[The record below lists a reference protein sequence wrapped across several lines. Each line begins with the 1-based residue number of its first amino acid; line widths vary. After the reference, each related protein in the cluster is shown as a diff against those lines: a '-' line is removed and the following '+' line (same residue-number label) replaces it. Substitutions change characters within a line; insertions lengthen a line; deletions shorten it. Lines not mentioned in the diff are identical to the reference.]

1 MSDAAAGRRL
11 NAVLVG
17 TGMVAK
23 THVAALGDLRDRINF
38 RGVVARDLG
47 RVQAY
52 VDQVKADTGMEPR
65 AYADIAEVAADSE
78 VDFAIV
84 ITPPNARGEII
95 APLVEAG
102 KHILL
107 EKPIERDGA
116 ASARIVKLCEDAG
129 VTLGLV
135 FQHRTREASKELA
148 RLVASGKLGA
158 LRVARVN
165 VPWWRP
171 QSYYDELGRGTY
183 ARDGGGVM
191 ISQAIHTMDLA
202 LSLTGQ
208 VSAVT
213 AFMATSGY
221 HRMESEDFVT
231 AGLEFENGAI
241 GALMAGTAC
250 FPGGTESI
258 TLHFENGRAHLERS
272 VLTVDWIDGRTE
284 EFGAS
289 TAGTGG
295 GADPMAFTHA
305 WHAGIIEDFADALR
319 DGRAPLIDG
328 REGLRVHRWID
339 LLTLSA
345 REGRRAEMSELG
357 ETV

>member
-1 MSDAAAGRRL
+1 MNDAVTGRRL

-23 THVAALGDLRDRINF
+23 THVGALGDLTDRINF
-38 RGVVARDLG
+38 KGVVARKLS

-52 VDQVKADTGMEPR
+52 VDQVKANTDMEPR
-65 AYADIAEVAADSE
+65 AYADIAEVAADPD

-84 ITPPNARGEII
+84 ITPPNARHEII
-95 APLVEAG
+95 STLAKAG

-116 ASARIVKLCEDAG
+116 AAAEIVKICEDAG

-135 FQHRTREASKELA
+135 FQHRTREASKQLA
-148 RLVASGKLGA
+148 RLVASGDLGA
-158 LRVARVN
+158 LRVARIN

-171 QSYYDELGRGTY
+171 QSYYNELGRGTY
-183 ARDGGGVM
+183 ERDGGGVM

-213 AFMATSGY
+213 AFAATSGY
-221 HRMESEDFVT
+221 HIMESEDFVT

-241 GALMAGTAC
+241 GSLMAGTAC

-258 TLHFENGRAHLERS
+258 TLHFENGRAHLEKS
-272 VLTVDWIDGRTE
+272 VLVIDWIDGRTE
-284 EFGAS
+284 EFGA
-289 TAGTGG
+289 TTTGTGG

-305 WHAGIIEDFADALR
+305 WHAGIIEDFVDALR
-319 DGRAPLIDG
+319 DGRAPLVDG
-328 REGLRVHRWID
+328 REAMKVHRWID

-345 REGRRAEMSELG
+345 REGRRAEMNELG